1 MHGKGDG
8 HLPPP
13 SSLGGWRGRGERKGS
28 TGRTCCPG
36 VLLPTGRSQKAG
48 PHVFQTPGG
57 GSQAA
62 GYCGSTVGG
71 CGRPF
76 PASVSPVA
84 RERDQPCLTLCSSSM
99 KSLGWGGQK
108 NPLELL
114 QTHPA
119 EPGAAGRPGAPC
131 AGKWV
136 LGGRGWSLKVAALGA
151 GWRAGKHPQQHR
163 VRRVMPGEAL
173 PAPTPCSPVPA
184 PLPSPS
190 PHRPGGAAARTCR
203 LRCATP
209 KSIPQFSA
217 ALRARGQWVTSACG
231 GEGRAAVRTGE
242 PGTSGSSKSETGF
255 GLQTR
260 RSFLLLSS
268 SKQRNNSGGSWRS
281 VTQR

>member
-1 MHGKGDG
+1 MCFK
-8 HLPPP
+8 P
-13 SSLGGWRGRGERKGS
+13 R
-28 TGRTCCPG
+28 
-36 VLLPTGRSQKAG
+36 
-48 PHVFQTPGG
+48 GG

-119 EPGAAGRPGAPC
+119 EPGAAGQPRAPC

-217 ALRARGQWVTSACG
+217 ALRAWGQWVTSACG